1 MLLIDGVKYKL
12 WTPKD
17 EENEFHPLIKKHY
30 KSIFGEDSL
39 YFDLKP
45 RLKSK
50 SGLGGIPDAYAITLS
65 KPYVWFIVENELAS
79 HDVYDHIVAQVSRFM
94 SLIEEFENQR
104 DLTRIL
110 YDEIKRTEVLIE
122 KLNEE

>member
-50 SGLGGIPDAYAITLS
+50 SGLDLQDRYIPGHADYQFRLLGFDPLS
-65 KPYVWFIVENELAS
+65 FSY
-79 HDVYDHIVAQVSRFM
+79 
-94 SLIEEFENQR
+94 
-104 DLTRIL
+104 
-110 YDEIKRTEVLIE
+110 
-122 KLNEE
+122 